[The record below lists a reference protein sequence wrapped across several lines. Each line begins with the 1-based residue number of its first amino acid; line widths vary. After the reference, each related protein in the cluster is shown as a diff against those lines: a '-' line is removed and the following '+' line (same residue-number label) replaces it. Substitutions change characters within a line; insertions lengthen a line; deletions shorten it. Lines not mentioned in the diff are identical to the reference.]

1 MIDTI
6 LKKGAGIMSST
17 NFIDNIPFF
26 SGLPVE
32 QKSQISEIIQT
43 KKMTKGEVLFH
54 EYDAAESI
62 FFINQGKVRIS
73 KSTPDGKEIALSIRQ
88 SGDMFAEVALFS
100 KEGSTYPA
108 TAICIEGGYVSYIKN
123 AELETFLLNHPQLAI
138 SMFRFVSERL
148 RISQATLRDVA
159 LYGKFG
165 ALAATLVRLAEEYGE
180 TDGDG
185 ITIKLKL
192 THEDL
197 GSFFGATRE
206 SVTRLM
212 NQLKQLK
219 IVTKKEGYLVIHNME
234 LLNEYIN

>member
-1 MIDTI
+1 
-6 LKKGAGIMSST
+6 MSST
-17 NFIDNIPFF
+17 SFIDNIPIF
-26 SGLPVE
+26 SALPAD
-32 QKSQISEIIQT
+32 QRGQISEIIQT

-54 EYDAAESI
+54 EYDPAEAI
-62 FFINQGKVRIS
+62 FFINEGKVRIS

-88 SGDMFAEVALFS
+88 PGDMFAEVALFS
-100 KEGSTYPA
+100 KGGNTYPA
-108 TAICIEGGYVSYIKN
+108 TAACIEGGFVSFIKN
-123 AELETFLLNHPQLAI
+123 DELESFLLQHPQLAI

-148 RISQATLRDVA
+148 RISQTTLRDVA

-165 ALAATLVRLAEEYGE
+165 ALAATLVRLSEEYGVVNN
-180 TDGDG
+180 DG

-212 NQLKQLK
+212 NQLKQQN
-219 IVTKKEGYLVIHNME
+219 IVTKKDGYLVIHNMD
-234 LLNEYIN
+234 LLQNYIN

>member
-1 MIDTI
+1 
-6 LKKGAGIMSST
+6 MSST

-26 SGLPVE
+26 SILPIAQKE
-32 QKSQISEIIQT
+32 QLSAIIQT
-43 KKMTKGEVLFH
+43 KKVTKGDVVFH
-54 EYDAAESI
+54 ESDPAEAI
-62 FFINQGKVRIS
+62 FFINEGKIRIS
-73 KSTPDGKEIALSIRQ
+73 KSTPDGKEIVLSIRQ
-88 SGDMFAEVALFS
+88 TGDMFAEVALFCN
-100 KEGSTYPA
+100 KESTYPA
-108 TAICIEGGYVSYIKN
+108 TATCLEGGYVSFIKN
-123 AELETFLLNHPQLAI
+123 DELESFLLSHPQLAI

-148 RISQATLRDVA
+148 RISQTTLRDVA

-165 ALAATLVRLAEEYGE
+165 ALAATLVRLAEEYGVS
-180 TDGDG
+180 TNDG

-212 NQLKQLK
+212 NQLKQQK
-219 IVTKKEGYLVIHNME
+219 VVSKKHGYLVIHDLE